1 MRALSEEF
9 IVPECTP
16 EGAAFFIKEND
27 EQGLRK
33 FVNAGTSYHVAEIDS
48 RIVGFIALR
57 DNKHIFHMFV
67 DKAHHRQGVAAA
79 LWHVVRQAA
88 LAAGNSGTFT
98 VNSSNYAVPV
108 YEKMGFVRTAEMQC
122 KNGIFYNPMQLDG
135 AGQ

>member
-9 IVPECTP
+9 IVHECTP
-16 EGAAFFIKEND
+16 EGAAFFIRENNED
-27 EQGLRK
+27 GIRN
-33 FVNAGTSYHVAEIDS
+33 FVKAGTVYVVAEIDNG
-48 RIVGFIALR
+48 IAGFIAMR
-57 DNKHIFHMFV
+57 DHKHIFHMFV
-67 DKAHHRQGVAAA
+67 DKAQHRQGVAAA

-122 KNGIFYNPMQLDG
+122 KNGIFYNPMQSEG
-135 AGQ
+135 ETA